1 MCPRS
6 MDTLL
11 KDMAVEI
18 SSRVATVTMDR
29 MEHLGSLWATYS
41 LMRRVC
47 GDTVV
52 GRRIPLRRVL
62 LCGIKSG
69 T

>member
-41 LMRRVC
+41 QMRRVC
-47 GDTVV
+47 GDAVV
-52 GRRIPLRRVL
+52 GQSIPLWQVL
-62 LCGIKSG
+62 LRGIHLG